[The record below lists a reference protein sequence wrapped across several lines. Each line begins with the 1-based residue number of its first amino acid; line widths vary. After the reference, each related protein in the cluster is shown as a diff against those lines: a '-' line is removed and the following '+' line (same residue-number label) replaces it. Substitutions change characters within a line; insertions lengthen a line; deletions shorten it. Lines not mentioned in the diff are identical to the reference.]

1 MYVVVQLFVSLI
13 VHEIIS
19 QIPPTTTRSTHT
31 QHNTTEVGSRAG
43 LQIQTNQNKRGQQQ
57 QDRPVLRGAKNGYL
71 VARTLIYNTSGM
83 VGRWVRY
90 TIGWQMHYRGC
101 LIEIVKKRSKT
112 LEICKAFTESFS
124 SGNYGKMAQQSNKLS
139 LPI

>member
-31 QHNTTEVGSRAG
+31 QHNITEVGSRAG

-101 LIEIVKKRSKT
+101 LIEIVKKRSKN
-112 LEICKAFTESFS
+112 A
-124 SGNYGKMAQQSNKLS
+124 GNM
-139 LPI
+139 